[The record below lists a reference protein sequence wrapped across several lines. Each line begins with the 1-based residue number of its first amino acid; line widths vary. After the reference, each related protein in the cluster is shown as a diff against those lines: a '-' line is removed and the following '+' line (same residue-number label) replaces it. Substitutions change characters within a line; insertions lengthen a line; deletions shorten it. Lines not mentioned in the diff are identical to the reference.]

1 MCGICHINL
10 QESIILTNL
19 RLTNLRLTNLRLT
32 NLRLTNPSLTKPIL
46 TSSSRETFYD
56 PNEIQIDKSKDRK
69 FVTSTNP
76 CPATNPSIHAKDTE
90 NELEEFVCK

>member
-10 QESIILTNL
+10 QESII
-19 RLTNLRLTNLRLT
+19 LT

-69 FVTSTNP
+69 FVKSANP
-76 CPATNPSIHAKDTE
+76 CSTNPSIHAKDTE
-90 NELEEFVCK
+90 KELEEIVCK